1 MLCNLCESA
10 LRARHGC
17 GGCGLREEPSAAL
30 QPIGCGLYSRAERQL
45 EEFESM
51 RISSYSLRLQP
62 SLMEEAREVARSEG
76 VSLNQLFNVAVAEK
90 LATVR
95 TERGFRE
102 RTRRTGRWE
111 PEQTPDRA
119 GIRNP
124 SMGDDKISIERLPM
138 LGATLAHTLR
148 SIAKYHQSEAQPAP
162 PDLAPEGQRAREPVK
177 PAGRATPQ
185 FGQLKK
191 RLDKIRGQ

>member
-1 MLCNLCESA
+1 MW
-10 LRARHGC
+10 R
-17 GGCGLREEPSAAL
+17 L
-30 QPIGCGLYSRAERQL
+30 QPWGRVECGTATDRVRAVLLRCTPRPGHAVRQL

-51 RISSYSLRLQP
+51 RRSSYSLRLQP

-76 VSLNQLFNVAVAEK
+76 VSLNQLFNVAGAEK

-95 TERGFRE
+95 TERGFQE
-102 RTRRTGRWE
+102 RNRRTGRWE

-124 SMGDDKISIERLPM
+124 SMGDDKISIARLPM
-138 LGATLAHTLR
+138 LMATLAHTLR
-148 SIAKYHQSEAQPAP
+148 AAGKKPWPEAQPAPP
-162 PDLAPEGQRAREPVK
+162 PDLAPEGQPAPEPGK

-185 FGQLKK
+185 FG
-191 RLDKIRGQ
+191 

>member
-1 MLCNLCESA
+1 
-10 LRARHGC
+10 
-17 GGCGLREEPSAAL
+17 
-30 QPIGCGLYSRAERQL
+30 
-45 EEFESM
+45 M
-51 RISSYSLRLQP
+51 RRNSFSLRLQP

-95 TERGFRE
+95 TERGFQE
-102 RTRRTGRWE
+102 RSRRAGRWE
-111 PEQTPDRA
+111 PEQTPDRG

-124 SMGDDKISIERLPM
+124 SVGDDKISIERLPM

-148 SIAKYHQSEAQPAP
+148 SIDKYHRSEAQPAP
-162 PDLAPEGQRAREPVK
+162 PLDLERAEEFGK

-185 FGQLKK
+185 FGKLKR
-191 RLDKIRGQ
+191 RLDRIRGA